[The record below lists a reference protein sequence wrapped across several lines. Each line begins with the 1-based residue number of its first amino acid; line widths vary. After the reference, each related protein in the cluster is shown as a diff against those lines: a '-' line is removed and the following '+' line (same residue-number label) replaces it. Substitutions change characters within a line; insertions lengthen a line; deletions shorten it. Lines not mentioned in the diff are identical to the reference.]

1 MDKKYFNELA
11 RILAKQGIQSAL
23 QREDNLTVLLDGQPV
38 CHVGATSQMYV
49 APGDLRT
56 PEADDLY
63 HRTAPIA
70 DMVREYMT
78 AIEKAPLLKA
88 RDLDEDF
95 RLLAEFNG
103 TVLAGRE
110 TEKGYGYKIVT
121 WQRDYSGT
129 GVGQGHYYIDNYT
142 AAKEDFAERAGLVP
156 RDRLF
161 TDEQLTEIHRSLKN
175 MLDSEHE
182 LTYEQEKLIEKTAS
196 QIEYAVPDI
205 QEKTGQEKGLVQEL
219 NM

>member
-11 RILAKQGIQSAL
+11 RILTKQGIQSAT
-23 QREDNLTVLLDGQPV
+23 QRDDNLTILLDGQPA
-38 CHVGATSQMYV
+38 CHVGTTSQMYV
-49 APGDLRT
+49 APGDMRT
-56 PEADDLY
+56 PETDDLY

-70 DMVREYMT
+70 EMVREYMT

-103 TVLAGRE
+103 IVFAGRE
-110 TEKGYGYKIVT
+110 AENGYGYKFVT
-121 WQRDYSGT
+121 WQRGYDGA

-142 AAKEDFAERAGLVP
+142 AAKEDFAERAGLIP

-182 LTYEQEKLIEKTAS
+182 LTYEQEKLIEKTTS

-205 QEKTGQEKGLVQEL
+205 LEKNGQEKGLVQEL

>member
-11 RILAKQGIQSAL
+11 RILSKQGIQSTV
-23 QREDNLTVLLDGQPV
+23 QREDNLTVLLDGQPA

-56 PEADDLY
+56 LEADDLY

-70 DMVREYMT
+70 EMVREYMT

-88 RDLDEDF
+88 RDLDEEF

-103 TVLAGRE
+103 VVLAGRE
-110 TEKGYGYKIVT
+110 TEKGYGYKFVT

-161 TDEQLTEIHRSLKN
+161 TDEQLTEVHRSLKN

-205 QEKTGQEKGLVQEL
+205 LEKTGQEKGLVQEL

>member
-23 QREDNLTVLLDGQPV
+23 QREDNLTVLLDGQPA

-49 APGDLRT
+49 APSDLRT

-110 TEKGYGYKIVT
+110 TEKGYGYKFVT

-161 TDEQLTEIHRSLKN
+161 TDEQLTEIHRSMKN

-182 LTYEQEKLIEKTAS
+182 LPYEQEKLIEKTTS
-196 QIEYAVPDI
+196 QIEYAIPDI